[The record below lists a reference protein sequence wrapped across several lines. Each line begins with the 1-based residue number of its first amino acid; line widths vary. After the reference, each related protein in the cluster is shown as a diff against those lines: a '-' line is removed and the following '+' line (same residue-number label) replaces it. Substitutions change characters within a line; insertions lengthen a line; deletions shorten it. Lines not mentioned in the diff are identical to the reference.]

1 MRLLLHLNHPF
12 SVHKVL
18 LTIRKIV
25 MTQSTSRKAD
35 LVYQLN
41 DRPPLPQTVFAALQ
55 HLLAMFVAVITP
67 SLIICQS
74 LGVPADQTNTI
85 ISMSLFASGLSSFI
99 QIRTFGPIGSGLL
112 SIQGTSFNFLGP
124 IIGAGLALK
133 AGGANIETM
142 MAAIFGT
149 ILVASFAEILL
160 SRVLQFA
167 QRVITPLVSGIVV
180 TLIGLT
186 LVQVGLISM
195 GGGYAAMAE
204 GTFGSLDKLALA
216 GTVLAIIVLLNRAH
230 NPYVRVASIVIA
242 MLVGYVMAYLMGMV
256 NTDNLAETQLIAL
269 PIPMQYGLG
278 FDWSLFIPLVL
289 IFLITALEAI
299 GDITATSEVSGEPV
313 KGPVYMKRIKGGVL
327 ADGINSALAAVFNSF
342 PNSTFSQNNGVI
354 LLTGVASRY
363 VGYFIAGMLVL
374 LGLFPGVASFVQLI
388 PEPVLG
394 GATIVMFGTIAAAGV
409 RIISRVDL
417 DRRAILIMAL
427 SFSMGLGIAQKPEI
441 LQFMPEFIK
450 NLFSSGV
457 AAGGITAILL
467 NLLLPE
473 VRRDENAASVT
484 ETAQESN

>member
-1 MRLLLHLNHPF
+1 
-12 SVHKVL
+12 
-18 LTIRKIV
+18 
-25 MTQSTSRKAD
+25 MTQPTSRKAD

-41 DRPPLPQTVFAALQ
+41 DRPPLPQTIFAALQ

-67 SLIICQS
+67 SLLICQS

-133 AGGANIETM
+133 AGGADIETM

-149 ILVASFAEILL
+149 ILVASSAEILL

-167 QRVITPLVSGIVV
+167 QRIITPLVSGIVV

-195 GGGYAAMAE
+195 GGGYAAMAD
-204 GTFGSLDKLALA
+204 GSFGSLDKLALA

-256 NTDNLAETQLIAL
+256 NTDNLAQTQLIAL

-457 AAGGITAILL
+457 AAGGITAIVL

>member
-1 MRLLLHLNHPF
+1 
-12 SVHKVL
+12 
-18 LTIRKIV
+18 
-25 MTQSTSRKAD
+25 MTQPTSRKAD

-41 DRPPLPQTVFAALQ
+41 DRPPLPQTLFAALQ

-133 AGGANIETM
+133 AGGADIETM

-149 ILVASFAEILL
+149 ILVASSAEILL

-195 GGGYAAMAE
+195 GGGYAAMAD
-204 GTFGSLDKLALA
+204 GSFGSLDKLALA

-256 NTDNLAETQLIAL
+256 NTDNLAQTQLIAL

-313 KGPVYMKRIKGGVL
+313 KGPMYMKRIKGGVL
-327 ADGINSALAAVFNSF
+327 ADGLNSALAAVFNSF

-457 AAGGITAILL
+457 AAGGITAIVL

-473 VRRDENAASVT
+473 IRRDENAASVT

>member
-1 MRLLLHLNHPF
+1 MTTPNPMR
-12 SVHKVL
+12 K
-18 LTIRKIV
+18 T
-25 MTQSTSRKAD
+25 D
-35 LVYQLN
+35 LIYQLN
-41 DRPPLPQTVFAALQ
+41 DRPPLPQTLFAALQ

-67 SLIICQS
+67 SLIICQA
-74 LGVPADQTNTI
+74 LGVSAEQTNTI
-85 ISMSLFASGLSSFI
+85 ISMSLFASGISSFI

-112 SIQGTSFNFLGP
+112 SVQGTSFNFLGP

-133 AGGANIETM
+133 AGGASVESM

-160 SRVLQFA
+160 SRVLEYA
-167 QRVITPLVSGIVV
+167 RRIITPLVSGIVV

-186 LVQVGLISM
+186 LIQVGLVSM
-195 GGGYAAMAE
+195 GGGYAAL
-204 GTFGSLDKLALA
+204 GDGSFGSLDKLALA
-216 GTVLAIIVLLNRAH
+216 GTVLGLIVLLNRAK

-242 MLVGYVMAYLMGMV
+242 MLVGYVMAYFMGMV
-256 NTDNLAETQLIAL
+256 DTRQASSSSALIAL
-269 PIPMQYGLG
+269 PIPMQFGLS

-327 ADGINSALAAVFNSF
+327 ADGLNSALAAVFNSF

-374 LGLFPGVASFVQLI
+374 LGLFPGVAGFVQLI

-450 NLFSSGV
+450 SIFSSGV
-457 AAGGITAILL
+457 AAGGITAIVL

-473 VRRDENAASVT
+473 KLQDEEEEKAHEPATVKR
-484 ETAQESN
+484 

>member
-1 MRLLLHLNHPF
+1 MTTPHN
-12 SVHKVL
+12 
-18 LTIRKIV
+18 TRKH
-25 MTQSTSRKAD
+25 D

-41 DRPPLPQTVFAALQ
+41 DRPPLPQTLFAALQ

-67 SLIICQS
+67 SLIICQA
-74 LGVPADQTNTI
+74 LGVSAEQTNTI

-112 SIQGTSFNFLGP
+112 SVQGTSFNFLGP
-124 IIGAGLALK
+124 IIAAGLSLK
-133 AGGANIETM
+133 AGGANVETM

-160 SRVLQFA
+160 SRVLEYA
-167 QRVITPLVSGIVV
+167 RRVITPLVSGIVV

-186 LVQVGLISM
+186 LIQVGLVSM
-195 GGGYAAMAE
+195 GGGYAALGD

-216 GTVLAIIVLLNRAH
+216 GTVLGLIVLLNRAK
-230 NPYVRVASIVIA
+230 NPYIRVASIVIA
-242 MLVGYVMAYLMGMV
+242 MFVGYLMAYVMGMV
-256 NTDNLAETQLIAL
+256 NTHQQAETDLIAL
-269 PIPMQYGLG
+269 PIPMQFGLS

-289 IFLITALEAI
+289 IFFITALEAI

-327 ADGINSALAAVFNSF
+327 ADGLNSALASVFNSF

-441 LQFMPEFIK
+441 LQFMPDFIK
-450 NLFSSGV
+450 SIFSSGV
-457 AAGGITAILL
+457 AAGGITAIVL

-473 VRRDENAASVT
+473 KLRDEES
-484 ETAQESN
+484 EQAQSATQAQ

>member
-1 MRLLLHLNHPF
+1 
-12 SVHKVL
+12 
-18 LTIRKIV
+18 
-25 MTQSTSRKAD
+25 MTQPTSRKAE

-41 DRPPLPQTVFAALQ
+41 DRPPLPQTLFAALQ

-133 AGGANIETM
+133 AGGADIETM

-149 ILVASFAEILL
+149 ILVASSAEILL

-167 QRVITPLVSGIVV
+167 QHIITPLVSGIVV

-195 GGGYAAMAE
+195 GGGYAAMAD
-204 GTFGSLDKLALA
+204 GSFGSLDKLALA

-256 NTDNLAETQLIAL
+256 NTDNLAQTQLIAL

-457 AAGGITAILL
+457 AAGGITAIVL

-473 VRRDENAASVT
+473 VRRDENAASVAKT

>member
-1 MRLLLHLNHPF
+1 MR
-12 SVHKVL
+12 KVL
-18 LTIRKIV
+18 LTIRKIA
-25 MTQSTSRKAD
+25 MTQPTSRKAD

-41 DRPPLPQTVFAALQ
+41 DRPPLPQTLFAALQ

-133 AGGANIETM
+133 AGGASIEAM

-195 GGGYAAMAE
+195 GGGYAAMAD
-204 GTFGSLDKLALA
+204 GSFGSLDKLALA

-256 NTDNLAETQLIAL
+256 NTDNLAETQFIAL

-327 ADGINSALAAVFNSF
+327 ADGLNSALAAVFNSF

-457 AAGGITAILL
+457 AAGGITAIVL

-473 VRRDENAASVT
+473 VRRDENAASVSKT
-484 ETAQESN
+484 EAAQESN

>member
-1 MRLLLHLNHPF
+1 
-12 SVHKVL
+12 
-18 LTIRKIV
+18 
-25 MTQSTSRKAD
+25 MTQPTSRKAD

-41 DRPPLPQTVFAALQ
+41 DRPPLPQTLFAALQ

-133 AGGANIETM
+133 AGGADIETM

-149 ILVASFAEILL
+149 ILVASSAEILL

-195 GGGYAAMAE
+195 GGGYAAMAD
-204 GTFGSLDKLALA
+204 GSFGSLDKLALA

-256 NTDNLAETQLIAL
+256 NTDNLAETQFIAL

-327 ADGINSALAAVFNSF
+327 ADGLNSALAAVFNSF

-457 AAGGITAILL
+457 AAGGITAIVL

-473 VRRDENAASVT
+473 VHRDENAASVSKT
-484 ETAQESN
+484 EAAQESN

>member
-1 MRLLLHLNHPF
+1 MTTPNP
-12 SVHKVL
+12 
-18 LTIRKIV
+18 TRK
-25 MTQSTSRKAD
+25 TD
-35 LVYQLN
+35 LIYQLN
-41 DRPPLPQTVFAALQ
+41 DRPPLPQTLFAALQ

-67 SLIICQS
+67 SLIICQA
-74 LGVPADQTNTI
+74 LGVSAEQTNTI
-85 ISMSLFASGLSSFI
+85 ISMSLFASGISSFI

-112 SIQGTSFNFLGP
+112 SVQGTSFNFLGP

-133 AGGANIETM
+133 AGGASVESM

-160 SRVLQFA
+160 SRVLEYA
-167 QRVITPLVSGIVV
+167 RRIITPLVSGIVV

-186 LVQVGLISM
+186 LIQVGLVSM
-195 GGGYAAMAE
+195 GGGYAALGD

-216 GTVLAIIVLLNRAH
+216 GTVLGLIVLLNRAK

-242 MLVGYVMAYLMGMV
+242 MLVGYVMAYFMGMV
-256 NTDNLAETQLIAL
+256 DTRQANSGSALVAL
-269 PIPMQYGLG
+269 PIPMQFGLS

-327 ADGINSALAAVFNSF
+327 ADGLNSAIAAVFNSF

-450 NLFSSGV
+450 SIFSSGV
-457 AAGGITAILL
+457 AAGGITAIVL

-473 VRRDENAASVT
+473 KLQDEEEEKAHEPAM
-484 ETAQESN
+484 AKR

>member
-1 MRLLLHLNHPF
+1 
-12 SVHKVL
+12 
-18 LTIRKIV
+18 
-25 MTQSTSRKAD
+25 MTQPTSRKAD

-41 DRPPLPQTVFAALQ
+41 DRPPLPQTLFAALQ

-133 AGGANIETM
+133 AGGADIETM

-149 ILVASFAEILL
+149 ILVASSAEILL

-167 QRVITPLVSGIVV
+167 QRIITPLVSGIVV

-195 GGGYAAMAE
+195 GGGYAAMAD
-204 GTFGSLDKLALA
+204 GSFGSLDKLALA

-256 NTDNLAETQLIAL
+256 NTDNLAQTQLIAL

-313 KGPVYMKRIKGGVL
+313 KGPMYMKRIKGGVL
-327 ADGINSALAAVFNSF
+327 ADGLNSALAAVFNSF

-374 LGLFPGVASFVQLI
+374 LGLFPCVASFVQLI

-457 AAGGITAILL
+457 AAGGITAIVL

-473 VRRDENAASVT
+473 IRRDENAASVT

>member
-1 MRLLLHLNHPF
+1 
-12 SVHKVL
+12 
-18 LTIRKIV
+18 
-25 MTQSTSRKAD
+25 MTTPKSE

-41 DRPPLPQTVFAALQ
+41 ERPPLPQTLFAALQ

-67 SLIICQS
+67 SLIICQT

-85 ISMSLFASGLSSFI
+85 ISMSLFASGVCSFI
-99 QIRTFGPIGSGLL
+99 QIRTIGPIGSGLL

-124 IIGAGLALK
+124 IIGAGLSLK
-133 AGGANIETM
+133 SGGADVPTM

-149 ILVASFAEILL
+149 ILLASFAEILL
-160 SRVLQFA
+160 SRVLEYA

-186 LVQVGLISM
+186 LIQVGLVSM
-195 GGGYAAMAE
+195 GGGYSAL
-204 GTFGSLDKLALA
+204 GDGSFGSLDKLALA
-216 GTVLAIIVLLNRAH
+216 GTVLGLIVILNRSSNA
-230 NPYVRVASIVIA
+230 YIRVASIVIA
-242 MLVGYVMAYLMGMV
+242 MVVGCLLAYALGMID
-256 NTDNLAETQLIAL
+256 TSSLHQDGALIAL
-269 PIPMQYGLG
+269 PVPMQYGIS

-313 KGPVYMKRIKGGVL
+313 KGPIYMKRIKGGVL
-327 ADGINSALAAVFNSF
+327 ADGLNSALAAVFNSF
-342 PNSTFSQNNGVI
+342 PNSTFSQNNGI
-354 LLTGVASRY
+354 IMLTGVASRY
-363 VGYFIAGMLVL
+363 VGYFIAAMLII

-394 GATIVMFGTIAAAGV
+394 GATIVMFGTIAAAGI
-409 RIISRVDL
+409 RIISRVEL

-450 NLFSSGV
+450 NILSSGI
-457 AAGGITAILL
+457 AAGGLTAIIL
-467 NLLLPE
+467 NLVLPE
-473 VRRDENAASVT
+473 TKLA
-484 ETAQESN
+484 ESAEQTQAES

>member
-1 MRLLLHLNHPF
+1 MSHQHDTRPSEL
-12 SVHKVL
+12 
-18 LTIRKIV
+18 I
-25 MTQSTSRKAD
+25 
-35 LVYQLN
+35 YQLN
-41 DRPPLPQTVFAALQ
+41 ERPPLPQTLFAAIQ

-67 SLIICQS
+67 SLIICQA

-133 AGGANIETM
+133 AGGADIATM

-167 QRVITPLVSGIVV
+167 QRIITPLVSGIVV

-186 LVQVGLISM
+186 LVQVGLVSI
-195 GGGYAAMAE
+195 GGGYSALSD
-204 GTFGSLDKLALA
+204 GSFGSLDKLALA
-216 GTVLAIIVLLNRAH
+216 GTVLALIVILNRAR
-230 NPYVRVASIVIA
+230 NPYIRVASIVIA
-242 MLVGYVMAYLMGMV
+242 MLVGYIMAYLLGMV
-256 NTDNLAETQLIAL
+256 DTTQRPQSSLIAL
-269 PIPMQYGLG
+269 PIPMQYGLS

-327 ADGINSALAAVFNSF
+327 ADGVNSALAALLNSF

-363 VGYFIAGMLVL
+363 VGYFIAAMLML

-409 RIISRVDL
+409 RIISRVEL

-441 LQFMPEFIK
+441 LQFMPEIIK
-450 NLFSSGV
+450 SIFSSGV

-473 VRRDENAASVT
+473 HSTR
-484 ETAQESN
+484 QESETTLTEQA

>member
-1 MRLLLHLNHPF
+1 MSHQHDTRPSEL
-12 SVHKVL
+12 
-18 LTIRKIV
+18 I
-25 MTQSTSRKAD
+25 
-35 LVYQLN
+35 YQLN
-41 DRPPLPQTVFAALQ
+41 ERPPLPQTLFAAIQ

-67 SLIICQS
+67 SLIICQA

-133 AGGANIETM
+133 AGGADIATM

-167 QRVITPLVSGIVV
+167 QRIITPLVSGIVV

-186 LVQVGLISM
+186 LVQVGLVSI
-195 GGGYAAMAE
+195 GGGYSALSD
-204 GTFGSLDKLALA
+204 GSFGSLDKLALA
-216 GTVLAIIVLLNRAH
+216 GTVLALIVILNRAR
-230 NPYVRVASIVIA
+230 NPYIRVASIVIA
-242 MLVGYVMAYLMGMV
+242 MLVGYIMAYLLGMV
-256 NTDNLAETQLIAL
+256 DTTQRPQSSLIAL
-269 PIPMQYGLG
+269 PIPMQYGLS

-327 ADGINSALAAVFNSF
+327 ADGINSALAALLNSF

-363 VGYFIAGMLVL
+363 VGYFIAAMLML

-409 RIISRVDL
+409 RIISRVEL

-441 LQFMPEFIK
+441 LQFMPEIIK
-450 NLFSSGV
+450 SIFSSGV
-457 AAGGITAILL
+457 AAGGITAIIL

-473 VRRDENAASVT
+473 HSTRQESETTVT
-484 ETAQESN
+484 EQP

>member
-1 MRLLLHLNHPF
+1 MTTPNPMR
-12 SVHKVL
+12 K
-18 LTIRKIV
+18 T
-25 MTQSTSRKAD
+25 D
-35 LVYQLN
+35 LIYQLN
-41 DRPPLPQTVFAALQ
+41 DRPPLPQTLFAALQ

-67 SLIICQS
+67 SLIICQA
-74 LGVPADQTNTI
+74 LGVSAEQTNTI
-85 ISMSLFASGLSSFI
+85 ISMSLFASGISSFI

-112 SIQGTSFNFLGP
+112 SVQGTSFNFLGP

-133 AGGANIETM
+133 AGGASVESM

-149 ILVASFAEILL
+149 ILIASFAEILL
-160 SRVLQFA
+160 SRVLEYA
-167 QRVITPLVSGIVV
+167 RRIITPLVSGIVV

-186 LVQVGLISM
+186 LIQVGLVSM
-195 GGGYAAMAE
+195 GGGYAALGD

-216 GTVLAIIVLLNRAH
+216 GTVLGLIVLLNRAQ

-242 MLVGYVMAYLMGMV
+242 MLVGYVMAYFMGMV
-256 NTDNLAETQLIAL
+256 DTRQASSSSALIAF
-269 PIPMQYGLG
+269 PIPMQFGLS

-327 ADGINSALAAVFNSF
+327 ADGLNSALAAVFNSF

-374 LGLFPGVASFVQLI
+374 LGLFPGVAGFVQLI

-450 NLFSSGV
+450 SIFSSGV
-457 AAGGITAILL
+457 AAGGITAIVL

-473 VRRDENAASVT
+473 KLQDEEEEKAHEPAIT
-484 ETAQESN
+484 KR

>member
-1 MRLLLHLNHPF
+1 MSQPHASR
-12 SVHKVL
+12 
-18 LTIRKIV
+18 
-25 MTQSTSRKAD
+25 QSD
-35 LVYQLN
+35 LIYQLN
-41 DRPPLPQTVFAALQ
+41 DRPPLPQTLFAALQ

-133 AGGANIETM
+133 AGGADISSM

-160 SRVLQFA
+160 SRILQFA
-167 QRVITPLVSGIVV
+167 QRIITPLVSGIVV

-186 LVQVGLISM
+186 LVQVGLVSI
-195 GGGYAAMAE
+195 GGGYAALSD

-216 GTVLAIIVLLNRAH
+216 GTVLALIVILNRAR

-242 MLVGYVMAYLMGMV
+242 MVVGYIMAYLMGMV
-256 NTDNLAETQLIAL
+256 DTSQKPQSSLMAL
-269 PIPMQYGLG
+269 PIPMQYGLS

-313 KGPVYMKRIKGGVL
+313 KGPIYMKRIKGGVL
-327 ADGINSALAAVFNSF
+327 ADGLNSALAAVFNSF

-363 VGYFIAGMLVL
+363 VGYFIAAMLVL

-450 NLFSSGV
+450 SIFSSGV
-457 AAGGITAILL
+457 AAGGITAIVL

-473 VRRDENAASVT
+473 HNARAKATIT
-484 ETAQESN
+484 EQALEQE

>member
-1 MRLLLHLNHPF
+1 MTTPNP
-12 SVHKVL
+12 
-18 LTIRKIV
+18 TRK
-25 MTQSTSRKAD
+25 TD
-35 LVYQLN
+35 LIYQLN
-41 DRPPLPQTVFAALQ
+41 DRPPLPQTLFAALQ

-67 SLIICQS
+67 SLIICQA
-74 LGVPADQTNTI
+74 LGVSAEQTNTI
-85 ISMSLFASGLSSFI
+85 ISMSLFASGISSFI

-112 SIQGTSFNFLGP
+112 SVQGTSFNFLGP

-133 AGGANIETM
+133 AGGASVESM
-142 MAAIFGT
+142 MAEIFGT

-160 SRVLQFA
+160 SRVLEYA
-167 QRVITPLVSGIVV
+167 RRIITPLVSGIVV

-186 LVQVGLISM
+186 LIQVGLVSM
-195 GGGYAAMAE
+195 GGGYAALGD

-216 GTVLAIIVLLNRAH
+216 GTVLGLIVLLNRAK

-242 MLVGYVMAYLMGMV
+242 MLVGYVMAYFMGMV
-256 NTDNLAETQLIAL
+256 DTRQASSSSALVAL
-269 PIPMQYGLG
+269 PIPMQFGLS

-327 ADGINSALAAVFNSF
+327 ADGLNSAIAAVFNSF

-450 NLFSSGV
+450 SIFSSGV
-457 AAGGITAILL
+457 AAGGITAIVL

-473 VRRDENAASVT
+473 KLQDEEEEKAHEPAIT
-484 ETAQESN
+484 KR

>member
-1 MRLLLHLNHPF
+1 MTTPNP
-12 SVHKVL
+12 
-18 LTIRKIV
+18 TRK
-25 MTQSTSRKAD
+25 TD
-35 LVYQLN
+35 LIYQLN
-41 DRPPLPQTVFAALQ
+41 DRPPLPQTLFAALQ

-67 SLIICQS
+67 SLIICQA
-74 LGVPADQTNTI
+74 LGVSAEQTNTI
-85 ISMSLFASGLSSFI
+85 ISMSLFASGISSFI

-112 SIQGTSFNFLGP
+112 SVQGTSFNFLGP

-133 AGGANIETM
+133 AGGASVESM

-160 SRVLQFA
+160 SRVLEYA
-167 QRVITPLVSGIVV
+167 RRIITPLVSGIVV

-186 LVQVGLISM
+186 LIQVGLVSM
-195 GGGYAAMAE
+195 GGGYAALGD

-216 GTVLAIIVLLNRAH
+216 GTVLGLIVLLNRAK
-230 NPYVRVASIVIA
+230 NPYIRLASIVIA
-242 MLVGYVMAYLMGMV
+242 MLVGYVMAYFMGMV
-256 NTDNLAETQLIAL
+256 DTRQASSSSALVAL
-269 PIPMQYGLG
+269 PIPMQFGLS

-327 ADGINSALAAVFNSF
+327 ADGLNSAIAAVFNSF

-450 NLFSSGV
+450 SIFSSGV
-457 AAGGITAILL
+457 AAGGITAIVL

-473 VRRDENAASVT
+473 KLQDEEEEKAHEPAMVKR
-484 ETAQESN
+484 

>member
-1 MRLLLHLNHPF
+1 
-12 SVHKVL
+12 
-18 LTIRKIV
+18 
-25 MTQSTSRKAD
+25 MTQPTSRKAD

-41 DRPPLPQTVFAALQ
+41 DRPPLPQTLFAALQ

-133 AGGANIETM
+133 AGGASIEAM

-195 GGGYAAMAE
+195 GGGYAAMAD
-204 GTFGSLDKLALA
+204 GSFGSLDKLALA

-256 NTDNLAETQLIAL
+256 NTDNLAETQFIAL

-327 ADGINSALAAVFNSF
+327 ADGLNSALAAVFNSF

-457 AAGGITAILL
+457 AAGGITAIVL

-473 VRRDENAASVT
+473 VRRDEDAASVSKT
-484 ETAQESN
+484 EAVQESN

>member
-1 MRLLLHLNHPF
+1 MC
-12 SVHKVL
+12 KVL
-18 LTIRKIV
+18 LTIRKIA
-25 MTQSTSRKAD
+25 MTQPTSRKAD

-41 DRPPLPQTVFAALQ
+41 DRPPLPQTLFAALQ

-133 AGGANIETM
+133 AGGADIETM

-149 ILVASFAEILL
+149 ILVASSAEILL

-195 GGGYAAMAE
+195 GGGYAAMAD
-204 GTFGSLDKLALA
+204 GSFGSLDKLALA

-256 NTDNLAETQLIAL
+256 NTDNLAQTQLIAL
-269 PIPMQYGLG
+269 PILMQYGLG

-327 ADGINSALAAVFNSF
+327 ADGLNSALAAVFNSF

-457 AAGGITAILL
+457 AAGGITAIVL

-473 VRRDENAASVT
+473 VRRDEDAASVAKT
-484 ETAQESN
+484 EAAQESN

>member
-1 MRLLLHLNHPF
+1 
-12 SVHKVL
+12 
-18 LTIRKIV
+18 
-25 MTQSTSRKAD
+25 MTQPTSRKAD

-41 DRPPLPQTVFAALQ
+41 DRPPLPQTLFAALQ

-133 AGGANIETM
+133 AGGADIETM

-149 ILVASFAEILL
+149 ILVASSAEILL

-167 QRVITPLVSGIVV
+167 QRIITPLVSGIVV

-195 GGGYAAMAE
+195 GGGYAAMAD
-204 GTFGSLDKLALA
+204 GSFGSLDKLALA

-278 FDWSLFIPLVL
+278 FDWSLFIPLLL

-327 ADGINSALAAVFNSF
+327 ADGLNSALAAVFNSF

-457 AAGGITAILL
+457 AAGGITAIVF

>member
-1 MRLLLHLNHPF
+1 
-12 SVHKVL
+12 
-18 LTIRKIV
+18 
-25 MTQSTSRKAD
+25 MTQPTSRKAD

-41 DRPPLPQTVFAALQ
+41 DRPPLPQTLFAALQ

-99 QIRTFGPIGSGLL
+99 QIRTFGPIDSGLL

-133 AGGANIETM
+133 AGGADIETM

-149 ILVASFAEILL
+149 ILVASSAEILL

-167 QRVITPLVSGIVV
+167 QRIITPLVSGIVV

-195 GGGYAAMAE
+195 GGGYASMAD
-204 GTFGSLDKLALA
+204 GSFGSLDKLALA

-256 NTDNLAETQLIAL
+256 NTDNLAQTQLIAL

-327 ADGINSALAAVFNSF
+327 ADGLNSALAAVFNSF

-457 AAGGITAILL
+457 AAGGITAIVL

-473 VRRDENAASVT
+473 VRRDEDAASVAKT
-484 ETAQESN
+484 EAAQESN

>member
-1 MRLLLHLNHPF
+1 MTTPNP
-12 SVHKVL
+12 
-18 LTIRKIV
+18 TRK
-25 MTQSTSRKAD
+25 TD
-35 LVYQLN
+35 LIYQLN
-41 DRPPLPQTVFAALQ
+41 DRPPLPQTLFAALQ

-67 SLIICQS
+67 SLIICQA
-74 LGVPADQTNTI
+74 LGVSAEQTNTI
-85 ISMSLFASGLSSFI
+85 ISMSLFASGISSFI

-112 SIQGTSFNFLGP
+112 SVQGTSFNFLGP

-133 AGGANIETM
+133 AGGASVESM
-142 MAAIFGT
+142 MSAIFGT

-160 SRVLQFA
+160 SRVLEYA
-167 QRVITPLVSGIVV
+167 RRIITPLVSGIVV

-186 LVQVGLISM
+186 LIQVGLVSM
-195 GGGYAAMAE
+195 GGGYAALGD

-216 GTVLAIIVLLNRAH
+216 GTVLGLIVLLNRAK

-242 MLVGYVMAYLMGMV
+242 MLVGYVMAYFMGMV
-256 NTDNLAETQLIAL
+256 DTRQASRSSALVAL
-269 PIPMQYGLG
+269 PIPMQFGLS

-327 ADGINSALAAVFNSF
+327 ADGLNSAIAAVFNSF

-450 NLFSSGV
+450 SIFSSGV
-457 AAGGITAILL
+457 AAGGITAIVL

-473 VRRDENAASVT
+473 KLQDEEEEKAHEPAM
-484 ETAQESN
+484 AKR

>member
-1 MRLLLHLNHPF
+1 
-12 SVHKVL
+12 
-18 LTIRKIV
+18 
-25 MTQSTSRKAD
+25 MTQPTSRKAD

-41 DRPPLPQTVFAALQ
+41 DRPPLPQTLFAALQ

-133 AGGANIETM
+133 AGGADIETT

-149 ILVASFAEILL
+149 ILVASSAEILL

-167 QRVITPLVSGIVV
+167 QRIITPLVSGIVV

-195 GGGYAAMAE
+195 GGGYAAMAD
-204 GTFGSLDKLALA
+204 GSFGSLDKLALA

-256 NTDNLAETQLIAL
+256 NTDNLAPTQLIAL

-457 AAGGITAILL
+457 AAGGITAIVL

>member
-1 MRLLLHLNHPF
+1 MIQP
-12 SVHKVL
+12 
-18 LTIRKIV
+18 
-25 MTQSTSRKAD
+25 TSRKAD

-41 DRPPLPQTVFAALQ
+41 DRPPLPQTLFAALQ

-133 AGGANIETM
+133 AGGADIETM

-149 ILVASFAEILL
+149 ILVASSAEILL

-195 GGGYAAMAE
+195 GGGYAAMAD
-204 GTFGSLDKLALA
+204 GSFGSLDKLALA

-256 NTDNLAETQLIAL
+256 NTDNLAQTQLIAL

-327 ADGINSALAAVFNSF
+327 ADGLNSALAAVFNSF

-457 AAGGITAILL
+457 AAGGITAIVL

-473 VRRDENAASVT
+473 VRRDENAAS
-484 ETAQESN
+484 

>member
-1 MRLLLHLNHPF
+1 MSHQHDTRPSEL
-12 SVHKVL
+12 
-18 LTIRKIV
+18 I
-25 MTQSTSRKAD
+25 
-35 LVYQLN
+35 YQLN
-41 DRPPLPQTVFAALQ
+41 ERPPLPQTLFAAIQ

-67 SLIICQS
+67 SLIICQA

-133 AGGANIETM
+133 AGGADIATM

-149 ILVASFAEILL
+149 IFVASFAEILL

-167 QRVITPLVSGIVV
+167 QRIITPLVSGIVV

-186 LVQVGLISM
+186 LVQVGLVSI
-195 GGGYAAMAE
+195 GGGYSALSD
-204 GTFGSLDKLALA
+204 GSFGSLDKLALA
-216 GTVLAIIVLLNRAH
+216 GTVLALIVILNRAR
-230 NPYVRVASIVIA
+230 NPYIRVASIVIA
-242 MLVGYVMAYLMGMV
+242 MLVGYIMAYLLGMV
-256 NTDNLAETQLIAL
+256 DTTQRPQSSLIAL
-269 PIPMQYGLG
+269 PIPMQYGLS

-327 ADGINSALAAVFNSF
+327 ADGINSALAALLNSF

-363 VGYFIAGMLVL
+363 VGYFIAAMLML

-409 RIISRVDL
+409 RIISRVEL

-441 LQFMPEFIK
+441 LQFMPEIIK
-450 NLFSSGV
+450 SIFSSGV

-473 VRRDENAASVT
+473 HSTRQESETTVT
-484 ETAQESN
+484 EQP

>member
-1 MRLLLHLNHPF
+1 MTTPNP
-12 SVHKVL
+12 
-18 LTIRKIV
+18 TRK
-25 MTQSTSRKAD
+25 TD
-35 LVYQLN
+35 LIYQLN
-41 DRPPLPQTVFAALQ
+41 DRPPLPQTLFAALQ

-67 SLIICQS
+67 SLIICQA
-74 LGVPADQTNTI
+74 LGVSAEQTNTI
-85 ISMSLFASGLSSFI
+85 ISMSLFASGISSFI

-112 SIQGTSFNFLGP
+112 SVQGTSFNFLGP

-133 AGGANIETM
+133 AGGASVESM

-160 SRVLQFA
+160 SRVLEYA
-167 QRVITPLVSGIVV
+167 RRIITPLVSGIVV

-186 LVQVGLISM
+186 LIQVGLVSM
-195 GGGYAAMAE
+195 GGGYAALGD

-216 GTVLAIIVLLNRAH
+216 GTVLGLIVLLNRAK

-256 NTDNLAETQLIAL
+256 DTRQASSGSALVAL
-269 PIPMQYGLG
+269 PIPMQFGLS

-327 ADGINSALAAVFNSF
+327 ADGLNSAIAAVFNSF

-450 NLFSSGV
+450 SIFSSGV
-457 AAGGITAILL
+457 AAGGITAIVL

-473 VRRDENAASVT
+473 KLQDEEEEKAHEPAM
-484 ETAQESN
+484 AKR

>member
-1 MRLLLHLNHPF
+1 
-12 SVHKVL
+12 
-18 LTIRKIV
+18 
-25 MTQSTSRKAD
+25 MTQPTSRKAD

-41 DRPPLPQTVFAALQ
+41 DRPPLPHTLFAALQ

-133 AGGANIETM
+133 AGGADIETM

-149 ILVASFAEILL
+149 ILVASSAEILL

-195 GGGYAAMAE
+195 GGGYAAMAD
-204 GTFGSLDKLALA
+204 GSFGSLDKLALA

-256 NTDNLAETQLIAL
+256 NTDNLAQTQLIAL

-313 KGPVYMKRIKGGVL
+313 KGPMYMKRIKGGVL
-327 ADGINSALAAVFNSF
+327 ADGLNSALAAVFNSF

-457 AAGGITAILL
+457 AAGGITAIVL

>member
-1 MRLLLHLNHPF
+1 
-12 SVHKVL
+12 
-18 LTIRKIV
+18 
-25 MTQSTSRKAD
+25 MTTPQAPRPTE

-41 DRPPLPQTVFAALQ
+41 DKPPLPQTLFAALQ

-74 LGVPADQTNTI
+74 LGVPGDQTNTI
-85 ISMSLFASGLSSFI
+85 ISMSLFASGICSFI
-99 QIRTFGPIGSGLL
+99 QIRTIGPIGSGLL

-124 IIGAGLALK
+124 IIGAGLSLK
-133 AGGANIETM
+133 AGGASIETM

-149 ILVASFAEILL
+149 ILVASSAEILL
-160 SRVLQFA
+160 SRILEYA
-167 QRVITPLVSGIVV
+167 QKIITPLVSGIVV

-186 LVQVGLISM
+186 LIQIGLVSI
-195 GGGYAAMAE
+195 GGGYGAME
-204 GTFGSLDKLALA
+204 NNTFGSLDNLMLAGIVLAL
-216 GTVLAIIVLLNRAH
+216 IVILNRAK
-230 NPYVRVASIVIA
+230 NPYLRVASIVIA
-242 MLVGYVMAYLMGMV
+242 MFVGCVVAYFMGMIDLSKTAHSEV
-256 NTDNLAETQLIAL
+256 IAL

-313 KGPVYMKRIKGGVL
+313 NGPIYMERLKGGVL
-327 ADGINSALAAVFNSF
+327 ADGLNSAIAAVFNSF
-342 PNSTFSQNNGVI
+342 PNSTFSQNNGI
-354 LLTGVASRY
+354 IMLTGVASRY
-363 VGYFIAGMLVL
+363 VGYFISAMLIL

-450 NLFSSGV
+450 SIFSSGV
-457 AAGGITAILL
+457 AAGGITAIVLSMV
-467 NLLLPE
+467 LPNHK
-473 VRRDENAASVT
+473 EN
-484 ETAQESN
+484 

>member
-1 MRLLLHLNHPF
+1 
-12 SVHKVL
+12 
-18 LTIRKIV
+18 
-25 MTQSTSRKAD
+25 MTQPTSRKAD

-41 DRPPLPQTVFAALQ
+41 DRPPLPQTIFAALQ

-133 AGGANIETM
+133 AGGADIETM

-149 ILVASFAEILL
+149 ILVASSAEILL

-167 QRVITPLVSGIVV
+167 QRIITPLVSGIVV

-195 GGGYAAMAE
+195 GGGYAAMAD
-204 GTFGSLDKLALA
+204 GSFGSLDKLALA

-256 NTDNLAETQLIAL
+256 NTDNLAETQFIAL

-327 ADGINSALAAVFNSF
+327 ADGLNSALAAVFNSF

-457 AAGGITAILL
+457 AAGGITAIVL

-473 VRRDENAASVT
+473 VHRDENAASVSKT
-484 ETAQESN
+484 EAAQESN

>member
-1 MRLLLHLNHPF
+1 MTTPNP
-12 SVHKVL
+12 
-18 LTIRKIV
+18 TRK
-25 MTQSTSRKAD
+25 TD
-35 LVYQLN
+35 LIYQLN
-41 DRPPLPQTVFAALQ
+41 DRPPLPQTLFAALQ

-67 SLIICQS
+67 SLIICQA
-74 LGVPADQTNTI
+74 LGVSAEQTNTI
-85 ISMSLFASGLSSFI
+85 ISMSLFASGISSFI

-112 SIQGTSFNFLGP
+112 SVQGTSFNFLGP

-133 AGGANIETM
+133 AGGASVESM

-160 SRVLQFA
+160 SRVLEYA
-167 QRVITPLVSGIVV
+167 RRIITPLVSGIVV

-186 LVQVGLISM
+186 LIQVGLVSM
-195 GGGYAAMAE
+195 GGGYAALSD

-216 GTVLAIIVLLNRAH
+216 GTVLGLIVLLNRAK

-242 MLVGYVMAYLMGMV
+242 MLVGYVMAYFMGMV
-256 NTDNLAETQLIAL
+256 DTRQASSSSALVAL
-269 PIPMQYGLG
+269 PIPMQFGLS

-327 ADGINSALAAVFNSF
+327 ADGLNSAIAAVFNSF

-450 NLFSSGV
+450 SIFSSGV
-457 AAGGITAILL
+457 AAGGITAIVL

-473 VRRDENAASVT
+473 KLQDEEEEKAHEPAM
-484 ETAQESN
+484 AKR

>member
-1 MRLLLHLNHPF
+1 MSHQHDTRPSEL
-12 SVHKVL
+12 
-18 LTIRKIV
+18 I
-25 MTQSTSRKAD
+25 
-35 LVYQLN
+35 YQLN
-41 DRPPLPQTVFAALQ
+41 ERPPLPQTLFAAIQ

-67 SLIICQS
+67 SLIICQA

-133 AGGANIETM
+133 AGGADIATM

-167 QRVITPLVSGIVV
+167 QRIITPLVSGIVV

-186 LVQVGLISM
+186 LVQVGLVSI
-195 GGGYAAMAE
+195 GGGYSALSD
-204 GTFGSLDKLALA
+204 GSFGSLDKLALA
-216 GTVLAIIVLLNRAH
+216 GTVLALIVILNRAR
-230 NPYVRVASIVIA
+230 NPYIRVASIVIA
-242 MLVGYVMAYLMGMV
+242 MLVGYIMAYLLGMV
-256 NTDNLAETQLIAL
+256 DTTQRPQSSLIAL
-269 PIPMQYGLG
+269 PIPMQYGLS

-327 ADGINSALAAVFNSF
+327 ADGINSALAALLNSF

-363 VGYFIAGMLVL
+363 VGYFIAAMLML

-409 RIISRVDL
+409 RIISRVEL

-441 LQFMPEFIK
+441 LQFMPEIIK
-450 NLFSSGV
+450 SIFSSGV

-473 VRRDENAASVT
+473 HSTRQDSETTVT
-484 ETAQESN
+484 EQA

>member
-1 MRLLLHLNHPF
+1 MTTPNPMR
-12 SVHKVL
+12 K
-18 LTIRKIV
+18 T
-25 MTQSTSRKAD
+25 D
-35 LVYQLN
+35 LIYQLN
-41 DRPPLPQTVFAALQ
+41 DRPPLPQTLFAALQ

-67 SLIICQS
+67 SLIICQA
-74 LGVPADQTNTI
+74 LGVSAEQTNTI
-85 ISMSLFASGLSSFI
+85 ISMSLFASGISSFI

-112 SIQGTSFNFLGP
+112 SVQGTSFNFLGP

-133 AGGANIETM
+133 AGGSSVESM

-160 SRVLQFA
+160 SRVLEYA
-167 QRVITPLVSGIVV
+167 RRIITPLVSGIVV

-186 LVQVGLISM
+186 LIQVGLVSM
-195 GGGYAAMAE
+195 GGGYAALGD

-216 GTVLAIIVLLNRAH
+216 GTVLGLIVLLNRAK

-242 MLVGYVMAYLMGMV
+242 MLVGYVMAYFMGMV
-256 NTDNLAETQLIAL
+256 DARQASSSSALIAL
-269 PIPMQYGLG
+269 PIPMQFGLS

-327 ADGINSALAAVFNSF
+327 ADGLNSALAAVFNSF

-374 LGLFPGVASFVQLI
+374 LGLFPGVAGFVQLI

-450 NLFSSGV
+450 SIFSSGV
-457 AAGGITAILL
+457 AAGGITAIVL

-473 VRRDENAASVT
+473 KLQGEEEEKAHEPATVKR
-484 ETAQESN
+484 

>member
-1 MRLLLHLNHPF
+1 MTTPNP
-12 SVHKVL
+12 
-18 LTIRKIV
+18 TRK
-25 MTQSTSRKAD
+25 TD
-35 LVYQLN
+35 LIYQLN
-41 DRPPLPQTVFAALQ
+41 DRPPLPQTLFAALQ

-67 SLIICQS
+67 SLIICQA
-74 LGVPADQTNTI
+74 LGVSAEQTNTI
-85 ISMSLFASGLSSFI
+85 ISMSLFASGISSFI

-112 SIQGTSFNFLGP
+112 SVQGTSFNFLGP

-133 AGGANIETM
+133 AGGASVESM

-160 SRVLQFA
+160 SRVLEYA
-167 QRVITPLVSGIVV
+167 RRIITPLVSGIVV

-186 LVQVGLISM
+186 LIQVGLVSM
-195 GGGYAAMAE
+195 GGGYAALGD

-216 GTVLAIIVLLNRAH
+216 GTVLGLIVLLNRAK

-242 MLVGYVMAYLMGMV
+242 MLVGYVMAYFMGMV
-256 NTDNLAETQLIAL
+256 DTRQASSSSALVAL
-269 PIPMQYGLG
+269 PIPMQFGLS

-327 ADGINSALAAVFNSF
+327 ADGLNSAIAAVFNSF

-450 NLFSSGV
+450 SIFSSGV
-457 AAGGITAILL
+457 AAGGITAIVL

-473 VRRDENAASVT
+473 KLQGE
-484 ETAQESN
+484 QEEKAHEPAMVKR